1 MRLPS
6 GSLQAPLSVAAGGGV
21 FLPGDGAP
29 VGTESGLRPRA
40 EPPGGGQ
47 GIQNIDGSADAAGLF
62 LAAGTAGIE
71 NLDYNDRFYW
81 DE

>member
-1 MRLPS
+1 MSAPAGS
-6 GSLQAPLSVAAGGGV
+6 GIFPWGN
-21 FLPGDGAP
+21 GAP
-29 VGTESGLRPRA
+29 VGAEFGLQPRA
-40 EPPGGGQ
+40 ESPGGGQ

-71 NLDYNDRFYW
+71 NLDYSDRFYW

>member
-21 FLPGDGAP
+21 FLPGNGAP
-29 VGTESGLRPRA
+29 IGAEFGLQPRA

-47 GIQNIDGSADAAGLF
+47 GIQNIDGSTDAAGLPQD
-62 LAAGTAGIE
+62 AGTAGIE

-81 DE
+81 AE